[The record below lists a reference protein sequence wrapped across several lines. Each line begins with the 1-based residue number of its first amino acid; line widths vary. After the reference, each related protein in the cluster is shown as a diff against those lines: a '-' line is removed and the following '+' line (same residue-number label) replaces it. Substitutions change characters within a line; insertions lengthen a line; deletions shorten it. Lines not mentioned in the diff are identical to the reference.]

1 MCNNLN
7 KFDLFLQDSVSEI
20 RLIFIRIGKN
30 KTVFE
35 TNSEKYLL
43 KMPNVLLKEELEY
56 ILNQNIKYCE
66 QLINIYK
73 YNISKTPEE
82 VIQNSKDDNYFQK
95 VKYKN
100 RDIHF
105 KNTISMFKDL
115 NCVYFF
121 ILNNYHPLNI
131 IEK

>member
-20 RLIFIRIGKN
+20 RLTFVRIGRN

-35 TNSEKYLL
+35 TSSEKYLL

-56 ILNQNIKYCE
+56 ILNQNLRYCE
-66 QLINIYK
+66 QLVNIYK
-73 YNISKTPEE
+73 YNITKTPEE

-115 NCVYFF
+115 NCIYFF
-121 ILNNYHPLNI
+121 ILNSSHPLNI
-131 IEK
+131 SKK